1 METHEAQVKGL
12 FLLVDRKSDEGLS
25 RWTAELEKRHM
36 PALIVAD
43 GHTINNNPEL
53 VKRVA
58 GGGFDMGCVYNEGPF
73 WTDTHDDMVTWLP
86 PWIDIEK
93 PHLKTP
99 YEVQLE
105 IMTQIDE
112 KLTPLIGGTM
122 RAFGGK
128 YFSYNQDTQKIAEQL
143 KIPYILARGTAGARA
158 VFYQPEEYASTIIS
172 VSNVPSKQLGT
183 GSLCDESL
191 KARTETP
198 ADFQKLLFGLDVD
211 RVILVAQSHISGLMD
226 EWWDVYMDYFD
237 RANVQWLG
245 LDEFVEV
252 PPAIPNAEIPK
263 NYRVDYM
270 RLNLEKASEVG
281 EMV

>member
-1 METHEAQVKGL
+1 METNEAQVKGL

-25 RWTAELEKRHM
+25 RWTTELEKRQM

-53 VKRVA
+53 IKRVA
-58 GGGFDMGCVYNEGPF
+58 GGGFDMGCVYNEGPL
-73 WTDTHDDMVTWLP
+73 WTDTHDDMVTWMP
-86 PWIDIEK
+86 PWIQIET

-122 RAFGGK
+122 RAFAGK
-128 YFSYNQDTQKIAEQL
+128 YFSYNQDTQKIADQL

-158 VFYQPEEYASTIIS
+158 VFYQPKEYAATIIS

-191 KARTETP
+191 KSRTETP
-198 ADFQKLLFGLDVD
+198 ADFRELLFGLDVD
-211 RVILVAQSHISGLMD
+211 RVVLVAQSHISGLMSD
-226 EWWDVYMDYFD
+226 WWDVYMDYFD
-237 RANVQWLG
+237 RANVQWLD
-245 LDEFVEV
+245 LDNFVTV

-270 RLNLEKASEVG
+270 RLNLEKASEAG

>member
-1 METHEAQVKGL
+1 METNEAPVKGL

-25 RWTAELEKRHM
+25 RWTTELEKRQM

-53 VKRVA
+53 IKRVA
-58 GGGFDMGCVYNEGPF
+58 DGGFDMGCVYNEGPF
-73 WTDTHDDMVTWLP
+73 WTDTHDDMVTWMP
-86 PWIDIEK
+86 PWIHIET

-122 RAFGGK
+122 RAFAGK
-128 YFSYNQDTQKIAEQL
+128 YFSYNEDTQKIADQF
-143 KIPYILARGTAGARA
+143 KIPYILARGTVGARA
-158 VFYQPEEYASTIIS
+158 VFYQPEEYAATIIS

-198 ADFQKLLFGLDVD
+198 ADFRELLFGLDVD
-211 RVILVAQSHISGLMD
+211 RVVLVAQSHISGLMPD
-226 EWWDVYMDYFD
+226 WWEVYMDYFD
-237 RANVQWLG
+237 RANVQWHD
-245 LDEFVEV
+245 LDNFVEV
-252 PPAIPNAEIPK
+252 PPAIPNAKIPK

-270 RLNLEKASEVG
+270 RLNLEEAAKAG